1 MKILKLTKALKIL
14 LQWIFVAAIIS
25 TCNKKNVESSNKNGA
40 VSSTSNIASK
50 VGIDFL
56 KKGGNAF
63 DAVVATGFTL
73 AVTSPS
79 NGNIGGGGFLVAQTS
94 DGEVVSLDFR
104 EKAPAKS
111 YENMFLD
118 ENNEYSRELALMSH
132 KSSGVPGTVNGLI
145 KIFED
150 YGSGKFTLEEILA
163 PAIHYAEN
171 GHKINRNSA
180 NGLSLIHI

>member
-1 MKILKLTKALKIL
+1 MKTLKLTKALEIF
-14 LQWIFVAAIIS
+14 LQWIFVATIIS
-25 TCNKKNVESSNKNGA
+25 SCNSEKVESSNKNGA
-40 VSSTSNIASK
+40 VSSTSSLASQ

-63 DAVVATGFTL
+63 DAIVATGFTL
-73 AVTSPS
+73 AVTSPA
-79 NGNIGGGGFLVAQTS
+79 NGNIGGGGFLVAQTA

-111 YENMFLD
+111 YETMFLD

-150 YGSGKFTLEEILA
+150 
-163 PAIHYAEN
+163 
-171 GHKINRNSA
+171 
-180 NGLSLIHI
+180 